1 MAVLDWIGH
10 VQEEDENV
18 ADIPAKLT
26 PDEVQEDQE
35 QAVCPEIEEIL
46 PDSPGWKF
54 LAPNFCKIKKLI
66 ILDLNGLF
74 VKRDVSKRNLE
85 TGEIIYPPPPAS
97 NRVKLKR
104 TGDRQWMYY
113 RRDVQQFVWD
123 LRQIADVM
131 IWSTCNDK
139 NIQQIIQT
147 CWPDLWKDRY
157 YYFRALF
164 SQQQCEKWSYF
175 EEIPQTPIDLRDKPV
190 FFKPLYHVWRRFR
203 EYDEAW
209 TLLVDDT
216 RYKNMRNNWDNCIC
230 PPTFDPM
237 NEEQDPDY
245 LTRTLLPWL
254 CRCVLTPN
262 ALDYTKAN
270 PINNPSDELSR
281 AVFSHFVLENDD
293 N

>member
-1 MAVLDWIGH
+1 MVVLDWTGH
-10 VQEEDENV
+10 VQEEDENF

-35 QAVCPEIEEIL
+35 QGVCPEIEEIL
-46 PDSPGWKF
+46 PDSPGWKY
-54 LAPNFCKIKKLI
+54 LVPNFCKIKKLI

-74 VKRDVSKRNLE
+74 VHRHVCKRNTK
-85 TGEIIYPPPPAS
+85 TGEIKNPPPPAS
-97 NRVKLKR
+97 NRVKLIR
-104 TGDRQWMYY
+104 AGDRSWMYY

-131 IWSTCNDK
+131 IWSTCTDF
-139 NIQQIIQT
+139 NIQRIIET
-147 CWPDLWKDRY
+147 CWPDLWKDRS
-157 YYFRALF
+157 YYFKALF

-175 EEIPQTPIDLRDKPV
+175 EEIPHTPIDLRDKPV
-190 FFKPLYHVWRRFR
+190 FFKPLYQVWRQFPK
-203 EYDEAW
+203 YDEDR

-230 PPTFDPM
+230 PPTFDPL
-237 NEEQDPDY
+237 NEEQDPYY

-254 CRCVLTPN
+254 CRWVLTPN

-270 PINNPSDELSR
+270 PISNPSDELSR
-281 AVFSHFVLENDD
+281 QVFAQFVSEDD
-293 N
+293 NN